1 MTKTLTL
8 PVGCGVWTCHLGTVS
23 WALTGEH
30 GRWAVRPCDSPWA
43 RPGGVEQLP
52 GAGSLSCPSPRLE
65 AGTSA
70 LCLCPNQEASRHQ
83 AGPGEGPGTVENPPG
98 ERRAGSCR
106 AEAALPRGPSCPS
119 LVRRPSSWNLGTTPT
134 GHSSR
139 SGTRARDLREEAPGA
154 DLGCHP
160 WGPGL
165 RLSGHTGARR
175 MADAGDTVRRLLRAF
190 GRSSA
195 AVTAQAQ
202 GAGATLQ
209 MPN

>member
-1 MTKTLTL
+1 M
-8 PVGCGVWTCHLGTVS
+8 GS
-23 WALTGEH
+23 E
-30 GRWAVRPCDSPWA
+30 AVRQPQGSTRRCGAASWGRVSVLSLPTSRSRDICPLPPSQ
-43 RPGGVEQLP
+43 PGG
-52 GAGSLSCPSPRLE
+52 R
-65 AGTSA
+65 
-70 LCLCPNQEASRHQ
+70 RHQ

-154 DLGCHP
+154 DLGRHP
-160 WGPGL
+160 RGPGL

-175 MADAGDTVRRLLRAF
+175 MADAGDMVGRLLRAF
-190 GRSSA
+190 GRSPA

-202 GAGATLQ
+202 GVGATLQ